1 MAELLDSGSPRRPL
15 TFIGEDQ
22 DRRAQAKSEL
32 EFALQSYTKAVS
44 RERELDLQPLSEIW
58 CQYAGTIYDS
68 LAQSYHGL
76 PGNPQALFGESGV
89 MAGGQTRAEVEED
102 LKRVRVA
109 RPEHWPDPEI
119 YRDGDSPKIRRAMR
133 GILVGE
139 DVGFAYLLDEPWFMG
154 QITDCLAERV
164 QHWKDRFAEGRQQP
178 PPRQPVQQHP
188 VLEPNSA
195 IASPPQGTAKGAIRT
210 DRPARPEIEKFAI
223 DAFAVARDRIL
234 GEYADKEKSVLAQVR
249 RTHNRGG
256 YLPALIKC
264 QAERVRDIILARADA
279 YVEAFA
285 LHRVASD
292 RQAEKDLE
300 AAAKQ
305 IAAGSIS
312 GIRGRLQLRSVR
324 LRIAEEGQ
332 GIPWHLEI
340 ERAMHAALAEGKL
353 RLQRQRIKSRQV
365 DGGSTPQPVHAP
377 RQYDAG
383 FWRFLRDEFDVLAAR
398 QRSMLVHD
406 THPKWLKAFCDFSKE
421 HGEFGRCRHQGGLDG
436 RLISDFEEVATRG
449 ASALGCPPDMQPVKF
464 WIYRLGQDLLNSP
477 EPTVRKELGPVNAG
491 PHGMEW
497 GWIQGLLESCGGY
510 CSRLAAKAEREAIGG
525 LGDKSQSQPRQKDD
539 EKPGGPREPDLV
551 KPLARMLPVIKVP
564 TRPRLGA
571 RLKRLK
577 AESNLPWRTI
587 AKESGISYRWLLEIS
602 SGRTPSTGTRTI
614 IRDYFS
620 RVLKRPIHF

>member
-1 MAELLDSGSPRRPL
+1 MAHERKPVGRKVTQAPPPPTEVSGRGGWCLPSPLNPPAFDYRYPTHFPESLQRAIEQARLEANRIFREKSAGETSNSQSSELLREWFWHVFLPAARVMCDLGKSGVWRLNQVKSNADDL
-15 TFIGEDQ
+15 FVKAA
-22 DRRAQAKSEL
+22 RAARIRESEL
-32 EFALQSYTKAVS
+32 LASQEWIDY
-44 RERELDLQPLSEIW
+44 ERLLSLV
-58 CQYAGTIYDS
+58 CAG
-68 LAQSYHGL
+68 AC
-76 PGNPQALFGESGV
+76 
-89 MAGGQTRAEVEED
+89 
-102 LKRVRVA
+102 
-109 RPEHWPDPEI
+109 PEP
-119 YRDGDSPKIRRAMR
+119 
-133 GILVGE
+133 
-139 DVGFAYLLDEPWFMG
+139 
-154 QITDCLAERV
+154 
-164 QHWKDRFAEGRQQP
+164 AEG
-178 PPRQPVQQHP
+178 
-188 VLEPNSA
+188 VLP
-195 IASPPQGTAKGAIRT
+195 KGNAT
-210 DRPARPEIEKFAI
+210 GMNRPARQEIEKFAN
-223 DAFAVARDRIL
+223 DALAVARNRILADSEEKLNRIL
-234 GEYADKEKSVLAQVR
+234 GQVKL
-249 RTHNRGG
+249 TGNSGG
-256 YLPALIKC
+256 YLPAHVRWGEEEVREMILAWADAHVEAFSLHGVPADK
-264 QAERVRDIILARADA
+264 QAER
-279 YVEAFA
+279 
-285 LHRVASD
+285 
-292 RQAEKDLE
+292 DLRT
-300 AAAKQ
+300 AAQQ

-312 GIRGRLQLRSVR
+312 GIRGQLQLRSVR